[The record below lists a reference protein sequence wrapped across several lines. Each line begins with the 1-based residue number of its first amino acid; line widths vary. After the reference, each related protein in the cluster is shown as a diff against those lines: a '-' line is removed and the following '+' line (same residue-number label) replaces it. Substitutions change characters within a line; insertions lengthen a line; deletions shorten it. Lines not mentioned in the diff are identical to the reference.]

1 MNVVIYARFS
11 SHSQTEQSIEGQ
23 LKVCYEFAK
32 RNDYNVIGEY
42 IDRAISGKDAEKRPD
57 FQRMIADSA
66 KRQFNAILVY
76 QLDRFSRNRY
86 DSAIYKAKL
95 RKCGVRV
102 LSAKEN
108 ISDDASGV
116 LMESVLEGM
125 AEYYSVE
132 LAQKIRRGMQINAE
146 KCLAV
151 GGMKILGYK
160 IQEKKYAIDQ
170 DEAPIVKKI
179 FQMYIEGSKMA
190 EIIRYLN
197 NNGVKT
203 ALGNDFNK
211 SSIRRILTNKKYIG
225 IYSYNGKE
233 TPGGVPRIIDDETF
247 RQAQEILQKNKKA
260 PARAKAERELYLL
273 TTKLFC
279 GCCDSPMTGVCG
291 TSKNKKVYQYYQCNK
306 NRRGKCHLKSIKKY
320 YLEDLVIKTVMNI
333 LTSDKIDKISQ
344 NICDFSEKESNTD
357 NLKRLKKLIKENE
370 KATENL
376 VKALEAG
383 KAVDIISAQIEK
395 RQLEKQNLEAE
406 LAKEKILN
414 PKLEFEQVKFF
425 FERFRKGDI
434 NNIKFR
440 RALID
445 TFINKIYVFED
456 KLHIFCNAQESKI
469 EVPISDSKCSPMERV
484 VERLDP
490 NTNLFPLRNGLL
502 VVACL

>member
-1 MNVVIYARFS
+1 
-11 SHSQTEQSIEGQ
+11 
-23 LKVCYEFAK
+23 
-32 RNDYNVIGEY
+32 
-42 IDRAISGKDAEKRPD
+42 
-57 FQRMIADSA
+57 
-66 KRQFNAILVY
+66 
-76 QLDRFSRNRY
+76 
-86 DSAIYKAKL
+86 
-95 RKCGVRV
+95 
-102 LSAKEN
+102 
-108 ISDDASGV
+108 
-116 LMESVLEGM
+116 
-125 AEYYSVE
+125 
-132 LAQKIRRGMQINAE
+132 
-146 KCLAV
+146 
-151 GGMKILGYK
+151 
-160 IQEKKYAIDQ
+160 
-170 DEAPIVKKI
+170 
-179 FQMYIEGSKMA
+179 
-190 EIIRYLN
+190 
-197 NNGVKT
+197 
-203 ALGNDFNK
+203 
-211 SSIRRILTNKKYIG
+211 
-225 IYSYNGKE
+225 
-233 TPGGVPRIIDDETF
+233 
-247 RQAQEILQKNKKA
+247 
-260 PARAKAERELYLL
+260 
-273 TTKLFC
+273 
-279 GCCDSPMTGVCG
+279 MTGVCG

-469 EVPISDSKCSPMERV
+469 EVSISDSKCSPMERV
-484 VERLDP
+484 VEISGIE
-490 NTNLFPLRNGLL
+490 PLTS
-502 VVACL
+502 

>member
-1 MNVVIYARFS
+1 MMNVVIYARFS

-95 RKCGVRV
+95 RKYGVRV

-233 TPGGVPRIIDDETF
+233 TPGGVPRIIDDDTF

-260 PARAKAERELYLL
+260 PARKKCIEENYLL
-273 TTKLFC
+273 STKISC
-279 GCCDSPMTGVCG
+279 GYCNKNIFGVSGISHTG
-291 TSKNKKVYQYYQCNK
+291 KFYQYYQCSE
-306 NRRGKCHLKSIKKY
+306 NRKKKCDLKPIRK
-320 YLEDLVIKTVMNI
+320 EIIENLVIKTVFSI
-333 LTSDKIDKISQ
+333 LTDEKIDEISKRV
-344 NICDFSEKESNTD
+344 CKLSEKESNTD
-357 NLKRLKKLIKENE
+357 TLKRLKKLIKENE
-370 KATENL
+370 QATANL
-376 VKALEAG
+376 IKALETG

-395 RQLEKQNLEAE
+395 RQVEKQNLEAE

-414 PKLEFEQVKFF
+414 PKLEFAQVKFF
-425 FERFRKGDI
+425 FDRFKNGNMNDM
-434 NNIKFR
+434 KFCQYMV
-440 RALID
+440 D
-445 TFINKIYVFED
+445 TFINRVFLFKE
-456 KLHIFCNAQESKI
+456 KLLILCNACDRAINIPLDFSHPEGSYWVNLVEMKRI
-469 EVPISDSKCSPMERV
+469 ELSTSRMRTVRSTD
-484 VERLDP
+484 
-490 NTNLFPLRNGLL
+490 
-502 VVACL
+502 

>member
-1 MNVVIYARFS
+1 
-11 SHSQTEQSIEGQ
+11 
-23 LKVCYEFAK
+23 
-32 RNDYNVIGEY
+32 
-42 IDRAISGKDAEKRPD
+42 
-57 FQRMIADSA
+57 
-66 KRQFNAILVY
+66 
-76 QLDRFSRNRY
+76 
-86 DSAIYKAKL
+86 
-95 RKCGVRV
+95 
-102 LSAKEN
+102 
-108 ISDDASGV
+108 
-116 LMESVLEGM
+116 
-125 AEYYSVE
+125 
-132 LAQKIRRGMQINAE
+132 
-146 KCLAV
+146 
-151 GGMKILGYK
+151 
-160 IQEKKYAIDQ
+160 
-170 DEAPIVKKI
+170 
-179 FQMYIEGSKMA
+179 MA

-233 TPGGVPRIIDDETF
+233 TTGGVPRI
-247 RQAQEILQKNKKA
+247 KKA

-344 NICDFSEKESNTD
+344 NICDFSEN
-357 NLKRLKKLIKENE
+357 
-370 KATENL
+370 
-376 VKALEAG
+376 EAG

-445 TFINKIYVFED
+445 TFINKIYVFKD
-456 KLHIFCNAQESKI
+456 KLHIFCNAQKSKI
-469 EVPISDSKCSPMERV
+469 EVSISDSKCSPMERV
-484 VERLDP
+484 VEMKRIELSTSRMRTVRSTD
-490 NTNLFPLRNGLL
+490 
-502 VVACL
+502 